1 MLLVILQHPNFQLL
15 LFNTDNKSL
24 PQIMICHNV
33 TRWNKYLL
41 KQTHLN
47 NGKNK
52 KSKLILPLFITDI
65 IWANAQTKI
74 YYCYGSLYDF
84 FFKIMNVQTNLR
96 ASQLIPQNLKV
107 YSQILTSVIMKGI
120 ELVTNEKQ
128 T

>member
-1 MLLVILQHPNFQLL
+1 MPR
-15 LFNTDNKSL
+15 
-24 PQIMICHNV
+24 P
-33 TRWNKYLL
+33 KY
-41 KQTHLN
+41 
-47 NGKNK
+47 
-52 KSKLILPLFITDI
+52 I
-65 IWANAQTKI
+65 IAMGAYTI
-74 YYCYGSLYDF
+74 F